1 MLEIIISNNS
11 PKPIYEQIFTQ
22 IKTLI
27 MSGELPAGEA
37 LPSMRGLA
45 KTLQVSVITVQKS
58 YDELHKAGLIET
70 TQGRGCF
77 VSAQNKELVR
87 EEKQKELEELLEKV
101 VDMAKENGIEYKT
114 LQELLDLFYNN

>member
-11 PKPIYEQIFTQ
+11 PKPIYEQIFSQ
-22 IKTLI
+22 IKSLI
-27 MSGELPAGEA
+27 MSGELPVGEA

-58 YDELHKAGLIET
+58 YDELHKVGLIET

-114 LQELLDLFYNN
+114 LQELLDLFYNQ

>member
-11 PKPIYEQIFTQ
+11 PKPIYEQIFSQ
-22 IKTLI
+22 IKSLI
-27 MSGELPAGEA
+27 MSGELPVGEA

-58 YDELHKAGLIET
+58 YDELHKVGLIET
-70 TQGRGCF
+70 TKGRGCF

-114 LQELLDLFYNN
+114 LQELLDLFYNQ